1 VTAALTGAAATL
13 ADLAHTLE
21 SGEQVEERVRHA
33 VERIRQLV
41 DSDSCVVVNT
51 ASDLAP
57 SLVVAPDRPPG
68 EVERLDRDARSLME
82 LMLGRDPGAAARV
95 SVRRSGERSHLA
107 VPLIALGE
115 VVGIVLAERHRGDYG
130 EQELQLLT
138 VAASQLGAYLA
149 ALKARAAARSEL
161 ELRGALAA
169 MKGED
174 ERKSRFLNVLS
185 HELRNPLAT
194 LRNAIGILGRVEPT
208 GEQAMHVR
216 AIVGRQIDH
225 LARLVDDLL
234 DMTRISTGKVHLRRA
249 RLDAAEVVRRTIED
263 HGALFSQRGIDL
275 TLDAA
280 ASPLWVDGDETR
292 VVQVVGNLLANAE
305 KFTSAGGHVTVSVER
320 ESPAT
325 AVIRVRDDGEGME
338 PETLE
343 HLFEP
348 FAQGPGA
355 PRARRGGLG
364 LGLALARGLVELHGG
379 AIEAHSPGLGL
390 GAEFVV
396 RLPLAAEEATDAPP
410 LASAHPPGE

>member
-1 VTAALTGAAATL
+1 MTAALTRAAATL

-21 SGEQVEERVRHA
+21 SGEQVEERVLHA

-41 DSDSCVVVNT
+41 ESDSCVVVNT

-57 SLVVAPDRPPG
+57 SLVVAPDQPPG

-82 LMLGRDPGAAARV
+82 LVLGRDPGEAARV
-95 SVRRSGERSHLA
+95 SVRKSGERSHLA

-115 VVGIVLAERHRGDYG
+115 VVGILLAERHRGDYG
-130 EQELQLLT
+130 EQELQLLA

-149 ALKARAAARSEL
+149 ALKAREAARSAL

-169 MKGED
+169 MKGEG
-174 ERKSRFLNVLS
+174 ERKNRFLNVLS

-194 LRNAIGILGRVEPT
+194 LRNAIGILDRVEST

-216 AIVGRQIDH
+216 AIIRRQIDH

-234 DMTRISTGKVHLRRA
+234 DVTRISTGKVHLRRA
-249 RLDAAEVVRRTIED
+249 RMDVAEVVRRTIED
-263 HGALFSQRGIDL
+263 HGALFSQHGVDL
-275 TLDAA
+275 TLDAS

-320 ESPAT
+320 EPTAT

-348 FAQGPGA
+348 FAQGPSA
-355 PRARRGGLG
+355 PRGGRGGLG
-364 LGLALARGLVELHGG
+364 LGLALAKGLVELHGG
-379 AIEAHSPGLGL
+379 AIEAHSAGLSL

-396 RLPLAAEEATDAPP
+396 RLPLTAQEATDALP
-410 LASAHPPGE
+410 LVSTHPPGE